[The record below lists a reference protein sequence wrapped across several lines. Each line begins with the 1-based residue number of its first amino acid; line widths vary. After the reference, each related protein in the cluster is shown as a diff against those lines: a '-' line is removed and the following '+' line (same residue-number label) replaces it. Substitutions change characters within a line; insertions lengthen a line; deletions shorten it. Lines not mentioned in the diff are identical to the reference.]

1 MNSWTNLRSWSNEAL
16 GRLLVMAIGLA
27 GASLCALGAMGSE
40 EGGYR
45 YLLSLGTAAF
55 LLTALLPQTF
65 APRFGQFLL
74 CVVCVV
80 TFMGVGGGVR
90 QDVSLSEWL
99 LILPFLLFALLLSFP
114 GGAVALIRWMI
125 GASR

>member
-40 EGGYR
+40 QGGYR
-45 YLLSLGTAAF
+45 YLLSLGTATF
-55 LLTALLPQTF
+55 LLTAFLPQTF

-74 CVVCVV
+74 CAVCVI
-80 TFMGVGGGVR
+80 TFMGVGGGVK
-90 QDVSLSEWL
+90 QGVSLLDWL
-99 LILPFLLFALLLSFP
+99 TILPLLLFALLLSFP
-114 GGAVALIRWMI
+114 RGAVLLFRRMV
-125 GASR
+125 GAGR